1 MTRTRVIL
9 VRFGLRVADSR
20 KAQRSRRRSKGQGTS
35 FAEASGS
42 EKLQKVLANLGLGSR
57 RSLEQW
63 IKDGR
68 VRVNGQVA
76 TLGDRVSEDDR
87 LRVDGEPVRRHQR
100 KHRVILYNKPT
111 GEICSRDDPEGR
123 PSVFRRLPKLSQQR
137 WIAVGR
143 LDFNTSG
150 LLLFTTDGALANRLM
165 HPSANIDREYA
176 VRVNG
181 EVTDEV
187 IERLREGVLLEDG
200 FARFT
205 DIQPSRDDEVR
216 SGANQWFYVV
226 LLEGRNREVRRL
238 WESQDLSV
246 SRLKRVRFGTLF
258 IPSKIRAG
266 QWIELTGKDLDTV
279 YTLAKPDSEKSADS
293 GKSQDSKK
301 SHSRTPSRGRKQDR

>member
-1 MTRTRVIL
+1 MRY
-9 VRFGLRVADSR
+9 GPRVADSR
-20 KAQRSRRRSKGQGTS
+20 KAQRPRRRSKSQGTAS
-35 FAEASGS
+35 AEASGS

-57 RSLEQW
+57 RLLEQW

-123 PSVFRRLPKLSQQR
+123 PNVFRRLPKLSQQR

-205 DIQPSRDDEVR
+205 DIQPGRDDEVR
-216 SGANQWFYVV
+216 RGANQWFYVV

-246 SRLKRVRFGTLF
+246 SRLKRVRFGPLF

-266 QWIELTGKDLDTV
+266 QWIELTGKDLDAV
-279 YTLAKPDSEKSADS
+279 YTLAKPDSDKSADS
-293 GKSQDSKK
+293 GKSHNSKK
-301 SHSRTPSRGRKQDR
+301 SHSRTSSHGRKQDR

>member
-1 MTRTRVIL
+1 MTKTRRTRI
-9 VRFGLRVADSR
+9 RINVADSR
-20 KAQRSRRRSKGQGTS
+20 KHHRSGKRSNGSGAGRQTS
-35 FAEASGS
+35 AS

-57 RSLEQW
+57 RTLETW
-63 IKDGR
+63 ISEGR
-68 VRVNGQVA
+68 IRVNGKVA
-76 TLGDRVSEDDR
+76 TLGDRVSEDDQ
-87 LRVDGEPVRRHQR
+87 LQVDGRSVRRQQR

-123 PSVFRRLPKLSQQR
+123 PHVFRRLPKLSQQR

-165 HPSANIDREYA
+165 HPSTNIDREYA

-187 IERLREGVLLEDG
+187 LERLRDGVLLEDG
-200 FARFT
+200 LARFS
-205 DIQPSRDDEVR
+205 DIQPGRDEDER
-216 SGANQWFYVV
+216 DGTNQWYYVV
-226 LLEGRNREVRRL
+226 LMEGRNREVRRL
-238 WESQDLSV
+238 WESQGLSV

-266 QWIELTGKDLDTV
+266 QWIDLKGRDLDAV
-279 YTLAKPDSEKSADS
+279 YALADLQAANTD
-293 GKSQDSKK
+293 
-301 SHSRTPSRGRKQDR
+301 

>member
-1 MTRTRVIL
+1 MRP
-9 VRFGLRVADSR
+9 G
-20 KAQRSRRRSKGQGTS
+20 RRSKGQGTAS
-35 FAEASGS
+35 AEAAGS

-76 TLGDRVSEDDR
+76 TLGDRVSEDDQ
-87 LRVDGEPVRRHQR
+87 LRVDGKPVRRHHR

-123 PSVFRRLPKLSQQR
+123 PNVFRRLPKLSQQR

-187 IERLREGVLLEDG
+187 LERLREGVLLDDG

-205 DIQPSRDDEVR
+205 DIQPGRDDEVR
-216 SGANQWFYVV
+216 SGANRWFYVV

-266 QWIELTGKDLDTV
+266 QWIELTGKDLDAV
-279 YTLAKPDSEKSADS
+279 YALGTPDSEKSVDS
-293 GKSQDSKK
+293 GKSADGGKSSDNKTHDK
-301 SHSRTPSRGRKQDR
+301 RSHSKTSTHGRKQDR